1 MPINHAQ
8 NGDAPAFYG
17 MKEAAAMAGVTLP
30 RLVAWLRNEGWL
42 VRDAINGNWQPC
54 LSLGPDAGRTIR
66 SKRFKTWTVYWSEA
80 MVERMRSR
88 ADEITNFQLPAR
100 GAPVVVKPTDKQI
113 ELISEVTKALGI
125 RLETPPASK
134 KLATK
139 LIEDLLNEKRIK
151 DAQLRR
157 ISPATEKQVE
167 YVLQLAGEIGRSE
180 DDLGLDNLTHK
191 EAQDLIEEMLYE
203 RDHPAPKM

>member
-1 MPINHAQ
+1 
-8 NGDAPAFYG
+8 
-17 MKEAAAMAGVTLP
+17 MAGVTLP

-54 LSLGPDAGRTIR
+54 LSLGPDAGRAIR
-66 SKRFKTWTVYWSEA
+66 SKRFKTWTVYWSEH

-88 ADEITNFQLPAR
+88 AAEINSFQMPAR
-100 GAPVVVKPTDKQI
+100 GQPTVIPPTDKQR
-113 ELISEVTKALGI
+113 ELITEITQALGI
-125 RLETPPASK
+125 KLEVPPASK

-157 ISPATEKQVE
+157 ISPATEKQVD
-167 YVLQLAGEIGRSE
+167 YVRQLADQTGRSE
-180 DDLGLDNLTHK
+180 HDLGLDDLTYK
-191 EAQDLIEEMLYE
+191 DAQDLIEEMIYE
-203 RDHPAPKM
+203 RDHPSPKM